1 MTARPS
7 APVTSSLRIRPRGV
21 AIRNAGGRT
30 LVYTLVITLAI
41 LFTLPFLWMVLS
53 SFKTQQQ
60 VLTSFNVFPDPWVTS
75 GFTRGWTTLPFPAFI
90 KNTLIYTFSVLGFMI
105 FTNSLTAFGFS
116 RLQWRLRD
124 PLFVVVLATMMV
136 PSQVVLLPQF
146 VFFVRI
152 LEWGNTLLPLIVP
165 SAFASAFYVFVLR
178 QFFMTLPL
186 ELDEAARIDGAS
198 TLAIYW
204 RIIMP
209 LSKPAL
215 ATVGLF
221 SFINTWN
228 DFFGPLIYLHTFDK
242 MTIAVGL
249 QLFRG
254 QFLTDF
260 PALMAMST
268 LSLLPIIV
276 VFFFTQKTFIKG
288 IALTGIKQ

>member
-7 APVTSSLRIRPRGV
+7 APVTSPLRIRPRGV

-75 GFTRGWTTLPFPAFI
+75 GFTRGWTTLPFPTFI
-90 KNTLIYTFSVLGFMI
+90 KNTLIYTFSVLVFMI
-105 FTNSLTAFGFS
+105 FSNSLTAFGFS

-152 LEWGNTLLPLIVP
+152 LDWGNTLLPLIVP
-165 SAFASAFYVFVLR
+165 SAFGSAFYVFLLR

-221 SFINTWN
+221 SFIQH
-228 DFFGPLIYLHTFDK
+228 LE
-242 MTIAVGL
+242 
-249 QLFRG
+249 R
-254 QFLTDF
+254 
-260 PALMAMST
+260 
-268 LSLLPIIV
+268 LLRAADLPSH
-276 VFFFTQKTFIKG
+276 
-288 IALTGIKQ
+288 L

>member
-7 APVTSSLRIRPRGV
+7 APVTSPLRIRPRGV

-75 GFTRGWTTLPFPAFI
+75 GFTRGWTTLPFPTFI
-90 KNTLIYTFSVLGFMI
+90 KNTLIYTFSVLVFMI
-105 FTNSLTAFGFS
+105 FSNSLTAFGFS

-152 LEWGNTLLPLIVP
+152 LDWGNTLLPLIVP
-165 SAFASAFYVFVLR
+165 SAFGSAFYVFVLR

-221 SFINTWN
+221 SFISTWN

-254 QFLTDF
+254 QFMTDF

-268 LSLLPIIV
+268 LSLLPIII

>member
-7 APVTSSLRIRPRGV
+7 APVTSPLRIRPRGV

-75 GFTRGWTTLPFPAFI
+75 GFTRGWTTLPFPTFI
-90 KNTLIYTFSVLGFMI
+90 KNTLIYTFSVLVFMI
-105 FTNSLTAFGFS
+105 FSNSLTAFGFS

-152 LEWGNTLLPLIVP
+152 LDWGNTLLPLIVP
-165 SAFASAFYVFVLR
+165 SAFGSAFYVFLLR

-221 SFINTWN
+221 SFISTWN

-254 QFLTDF
+254 QFMTDF

-268 LSLLPIIV
+268 LSLLPIII